1 MLKMLQET
9 TGTDER
15 AGAPDARGGASPL
28 SAALGSSLDAD
39 FRGLARTIARRRRQP
54 LPAAPDAGSDGPF
67 ADGPAPDETA
77 AAPVPPPSTTPSLM
91 DGADQADVARLEK
104 RIDYLEAR
112 IAELER
118 LAGER
123 APATAPHAA
132 APEPAPAARPATATS
147 HFARARAR
155 AEAVAARNGPISEAA
170 ATPDRPSDSPRRL
183 WRY

>member
-9 TGTDER
+9 TDAEER
-15 AGAPDARGGASPL
+15 AGAPGARGGASPL

-39 FRGLARTIARRRRQP
+39 FRDLARTIARRRRQP
-54 LPAAPDAGSDGPF
+54 IPPVPAAASDGPF
-67 ADGPAPDETA
+67 ANGPAPDEA
-77 AAPVPPPSTTPSLM
+77 AATPAPPTTPSLM
-91 DGADQADVARLEK
+91 DSADQADVARLEK

-123 APATAPHAA
+123 AAAPAPRAV
-132 APEPAPAARPATATS
+132 APEPAPAAATS

-155 AEAVAARNGPISEAA
+155 ADAVAARSGPAGEVAP
-170 ATPDRPSDSPRRL
+170 TPERPADSPRRL
-183 WRY
+183 WR